1 MFRQAR
7 MKALHK
13 VFPEI
18 DVDEDVPPGHL
29 YSPRPISEPPSAA
42 TTRPASPHSLHGDE
56 LEHDSEE
63 ELEVLQEVVKKL
75 ATE

>member
-1 MFRQAR
+1 MIRQAR

-18 DVDEDVPPGHL
+18 DVDEDVPTGHIS
-29 YSPRPISEPPSAA
+29 YPRPISEPPSAA
-42 TTRPASPHSLHGDE
+42 TTRPASPHSLHED
-56 LEHDSEE
+56 EHDSEE